1 MTAVTMPSAVV
12 EARPVWRGWL
22 HTIAFFAAIPGT
34 FVLVGRADHPSAKVA
49 ALVYGLGL
57 MAGFGTSAAY
67 HRLAHTPRARRIMQ
81 RMDHS
86 MIFVLIAGTC
96 TPICLLGLP
105 TSWGVPLLCVV
116 TAGALLGIVLKQ
128 FAFARYKYVEYA
140 LYPGLGW
147 AVMATMPALVR
158 TLSGPELTL
167 LVAGGLVY
175 TMGIPVLMWNRPNP
189 WPDTFG
195 YHEIWHTAT
204 VIAGACHFA
213 MVSMLVF

>member
-1 MTAVTMPSAVV
+1 MTMQATADRGGGPMSTCSAEREELLPMTAVTMPSAVV

-34 FVLVGRADHPSAKVA
+34 FVLVGHADHPSAKVA

-96 TPICLLGLP
+96 TPM
-105 TSWGVPLLCVV
+105 T
-116 TAGALLGIVLKQ
+116 T
-128 FAFARYKYVEYA
+128 R
-140 LYPGLGW
+140 
-147 AVMATMPALVR
+147 
-158 TLSGPELTL
+158 
-167 LVAGGLVY
+167 
-175 TMGIPVLMWNRPNP
+175 
-189 WPDTFG
+189 
-195 YHEIWHTAT
+195 
-204 VIAGACHFA
+204 
-213 MVSMLVF
+213 